1 MKRVFDLI
9 FVLSLSAIISLPI
22 SGCGKKESEKD
33 KASPAQNISEGKGKE
48 KPASDEK
55 KVGAEDHSGHGHAVK
70 EEKFNPKELLEKN
83 CECNIKQYLCDEC
96 RYELGIVKAEKSLFE
111 PDPKTGKSFLSKIK
125 TDKRK
130 FYTLLSATGEI
141 RLNENRTSHV
151 SPRVPGIIKSS
162 EVETGTKVKEGDVLF
177 TIDSVEVGGA
187 VNGYLNYKSILVLE
201 AHNLKR
207 IKALYEKRIVSEK
220 DFIEASIKYEET
232 LTALR
237 TAKNR
242 MEIYGLIAK
251 DIDAINPESDGH
263 IISKLPIRAPIN
275 GTVIARHAVNGEYW
289 DTDSEIDIMT
299 VSDLDTLWVLADIYE
314 SDLKALL
321 DANSEKAEC
330 EMETLSFKGK
340 IFRGMIEN
348 IGTTIDETTHTV
360 KVRIALSNPDGI
372 LRPGMFC
379 SVKIPS
385 NPSEMVAVP
394 ESAVLS
400 DEGKSFVF
408 VEIIEDFYVRKPV
421 VTGRKYG
428 GYVEILEGL
437 ADGEQ
442 VVSTGSFLLKSDVL
456 KEKMGAGCAE

>member
-1 MKRVFDLI
+1 MKRVFDLM
-9 FVLSLSAIISLPI
+9 FVLSLSAIVFLPI

-33 KASPAQNISEGKGKE
+33 KASPAQNGLENKE
-48 KPASDEK
+48 DEKHASDGKTVAVDE
-55 KVGAEDHSGHGHAVK
+55 HSGHGHEIKK
-70 EEKFNPKELLEKN
+70 ESFNIKELLEKN

-96 RYELGIVKAEKSLFE
+96 RYELGIVKAGKSLFA

-130 FYTLLSATGEI
+130 FYTLISATGEV

-151 SPRVPGIIKSS
+151 SPRVAGIIKSS
-162 EVETGTKVKEGDVLF
+162 EVDIGAKVKEGDVLF
-177 TIDSVEVGGA
+177 TMDSVEVGEA
-187 VNGYLNYKSILVLE
+187 VNGYLNYKSILALE
-201 AHNLKR
+201 LRNLER
-207 IKALYEKRIVSEK
+207 IKALYEKKIVSEK
-220 DFIEASIKYEET
+220 DFIEVSIKYEET

-242 MEIYGLIAK
+242 MEIYGLTAK
-251 DIDAINPESDGH
+251 DIDKINPESDGNA
-263 IISKLPIRAPIN
+263 ISKLPIRAPIN
-275 GTVIARHAVNGEYW
+275 GTVIEKHAVNGEYW
-289 DTDSEIDIMT
+289 DSESDIDIMT
-299 VSDLDTLWVLADIYE
+299 VSDMDTLWVRADVYE

-321 DANSEKAEC
+321 DANSEKAVC
-330 EMETLSFKGK
+330 EIETLSFKGK
-340 IFRGMIEN
+340 VFSGVIEN
-348 IGTTIDETTHTV
+348 LGMTIDETTRTI
-360 KVRIALSNPDGI
+360 KVRITLDNLGGI

-385 NPSEMVAVP
+385 SMSEMTAVP

-408 VEIIEDFYVRKPV
+408 VEILEDFYARKPV

-456 KEKMGAGCAE
+456 KEKMGAGCAD

>member
-1 MKRVFDLI
+1 MKRVFDLM

-33 KASPAQNISEGKGKE
+33 KEIPAQNVPENKE
-48 KPASDEK
+48 YENHASDGK
-55 KVGAEDHSGHGHAVK
+55 KPEAEDHSGHGHAVK
-70 EEKFNPKELLEKN
+70 EKKFNPKELLEKN

-96 RYELGIVKAEKSLFE
+96 RYELGIVKAGKNLFT
-111 PDPKTGKSFLSKIK
+111 PDTKTGKSFLSKIK

-130 FYTLLSATGEI
+130 FYTLISATGEI
-141 RLNENRTSHV
+141 CLNENRTSHV

-162 EVETGTKVKEGDVLF
+162 EVDIGAKVKEGDVLF

-187 VNGYLNYKSILVLE
+187 VNGYLNYRSVLVLE
-201 AHNLKR
+201 SRNLER
-207 IKALYEKRIVSEK
+207 IKTLYEKKIVSEK

-251 DIDAINPESDGH
+251 DIDAIKPESDGH
-263 IISKLPIRAPIN
+263 IISKLPVRAPIN

-299 VSDLDTLWVLADIYE
+299 VSDLDTLWVLADVYE
-314 SDLKALL
+314 SDIKALL

-330 EMETLSFKGK
+330 EIETLSFKGK
-340 IFRGMIEN
+340 IFRGVIEN

-360 KVRIALSNPDGI
+360 KVRITLGNPDGI

-408 VEIIEDFYVRKPV
+408 VEIIEDFYVRKSV

-428 GYVEILEGL
+428 GYAEILEGL